1 MPVAGMRV
9 GVLLAGCGTHDGT
22 EIGEALLTLLELE
35 RHGARAQPLVPV
47 GDQMHVVDHATGDE
61 IEKDRRS
68 MLSEAARLTR
78 GQIETLDAATASRLQ
93 AVIIPGG
100 SGVVKNL
107 MTGTLQA
114 GVSRELLPQVRDLL
128 THCLDHGKPIG
139 VMSVANF
146 LLADLVDSKILPE
159 HAGTTDEP
167 LVVDEDRRL
176 VYAPAYLTAR
186 SLADVAEGVSALV
199 ELVLHFAGQPR
210 QAAAARPG
218 GDPA

>member
-1 MPVAGMRV
+1 
-9 GVLLAGCGTHDGT
+9 
-22 EIGEALLTLLELE
+22 
-35 RHGARAQPLVPV
+35 
-47 GDQMHVVDHATGDE
+47 MHVVDHATGDE
-61 IEKDRRS
+61 VADTRRS

-78 GQIETLDAATASRLQ
+78 GQIETLDTATASRLQ

-114 GVSRELLPQVRDLL
+114 GVSRELLPPVRDLL

-146 LLADLVDSKILPE
+146 LLAGLVDSKILPE

>member
-1 MPVAGMRV
+1 MPAAGMRV

-35 RHGARAQPLVPV
+35 RQGARPLPLVPA

-61 IEKDRRS
+61 VEDAHRS

-78 GQIETLDAATASRLQ
+78 GQIEILDDATPSRLQ
-93 AVIIPGG
+93 ALIIPGG

-114 GVSRELLPQVRDLL
+114 GTPRALLPPVRDLL
-128 THCLDHGKPIG
+128 VHCLEHGKPMGI
-139 VMSVANF
+139 MSVANF
-146 LLADLVDSKILPE
+146 LLSGLVDSPILPE
-159 HAGTTDEP
+159 RAGTTHEP
-167 LVVDEDRRL
+167 LVVDEEQKL

-186 SLADVAEGVSALV
+186 SLAEMAEGVRALV

-210 QAAAARPG
+210 SLPVV
-218 GDPA
+218 PADEGSR